1 MPELLLQTALPPSNL
16 PYLFAAF
23 AVTWL
28 VFFGYMF
35 FIGRRQQE
43 IRNEI
48 NRLRRT
54 VDRAAADSNPGGD
67 LP

>member
-1 MPELLLQTALPPSNL
+1 MPEILLQAGAPPSNL

-23 AVTWL
+23 AVTWA

-43 IRNEI
+43 IRAEI
-48 NRLRRT
+48 ERLRQA
-54 VDRAAADSNPGGD
+54 VDGSDAEASPGADSP
-67 LP
+67 

>member
-1 MPELLLQTALPPSNL
+1 MPEILLQAGAPPSNL

-23 AVTWL
+23 AVTWA

-43 IRNEI
+43 IRAEI
-48 NRLRRT
+48 ERLRQA
-54 VDRAAADSNPGGD
+54 VDSEDSDNSPGAD

>member
-1 MPELLLQTALPPSNL
+1 MPDLLLQTALPPSNL

-43 IRNEI
+43 IRTEI
-48 NRLRRT
+48 DRLRRA
-54 VDRAAADSNPGGD
+54 VDRADADGNGGGEIS
-67 LP
+67 

>member
-1 MPELLLQTALPPSNL
+1 MPEILLQAVPPPSNL

-23 AVTWL
+23 AVTWA

-43 IRNEI
+43 IRAEI
-48 NRLRRT
+48 ERLRQA
-54 VDRAAADSNPGGD
+54 VDGSDSDDSPGADSP
-67 LP
+67 

>member
-1 MPELLLQTALPPSNL
+1 MPEILLQTALPPSNL

-48 NRLRRT
+48 DRLRRT
-54 VDRAAADSNPGGD
+54 VDRAEADGNAGGD
-67 LP
+67 IP

>member
-1 MPELLLQTALPPSNL
+1 MPEILLQAGTPPSNL

-23 AVTWL
+23 AVTWAM
-28 VFFGYMF
+28 FFGYMF

-43 IRNEI
+43 IRAEI
-48 NRLRRT
+48 ERLRQA
-54 VDRAAADSNPGGD
+54 VDGEDSDDSPGAD

>member
-1 MPELLLQTALPPSNL
+1 MPEILLQAGAPPSNL

-23 AVTWL
+23 AVTWA

-43 IRNEI
+43 IRAEI
-48 NRLRRT
+48 ERLRQA
-54 VDRAAADSNPGGD
+54 VDSSDADASPGADSP
-67 LP
+67 

>member
-1 MPELLLQTALPPSNL
+1 MPEILLQAGLPPSNL

-23 AVTWL
+23 AVTWA

-43 IRNEI
+43 IRAEI
-48 NRLRRT
+48 ERLRQA
-54 VDRAAADSNPGGD
+54 VDSGDSDDSPGGD

>member
-1 MPELLLQTALPPSNL
+1 MPEILLQAGLPPSNL

-23 AVTWL
+23 AVTWA

-43 IRNEI
+43 IRAEI
-48 NRLRRT
+48 ERLRQA
-54 VDRAAADSNPGGD
+54 VGGEDSDDSPGAD

>member
-1 MPELLLQTALPPSNL
+1 MPEILLQAGLPPSNL

-23 AVTWL
+23 AVTWA

-43 IRNEI
+43 IRAEI
-48 NRLRRT
+48 ERLRQA
-54 VDRAAADSNPGGD
+54 VDSEDSDDSSGADSP
-67 LP
+67 

>member
-1 MPELLLQTALPPSNL
+1 MPEILLQAGVPPSNL

-23 AVTWL
+23 AVTWA

-43 IRNEI
+43 IRAEI
-48 NRLRRT
+48 ERLRQA
-54 VDRAAADSNPGGD
+54 VDGEDSDDSPAADSP
-67 LP
+67 

>member
-48 NRLRRT
+48 DRLRRT
-54 VDRAAADSNPGGD
+54 VDRTDAEGNAGAD

>member
-1 MPELLLQTALPPSNL
+1 MPEILLQAGAPPSNL

-23 AVTWL
+23 AVTWA

-43 IRNEI
+43 IRAEI
-48 NRLRRT
+48 ERLRQA
-54 VDRAAADSNPGGD
+54 VDSSDSDDSPGSD

>member
-1 MPELLLQTALPPSNL
+1 MPEILLQAGAPPSNL

-23 AVTWL
+23 AVTWA

-43 IRNEI
+43 IRAEI
-48 NRLRRT
+48 ERLRQA
-54 VDRAAADSNPGGD
+54 VDGSDSDDSPGADSP
-67 LP
+67 

>member
-1 MPELLLQTALPPSNL
+1 MPEILLQAGLPPSNL

-23 AVTWL
+23 AVTWA

-43 IRNEI
+43 IRAEI
-48 NRLRRT
+48 ERLRQA
-54 VDRAAADSNPGGD
+54 VDSQDSDDSPGAD

>member
-1 MPELLLQTALPPSNL
+1 MPEILLQAGAPPSNL

-23 AVTWL
+23 AVTWA

-43 IRNEI
+43 IRAEI
-48 NRLRRT
+48 ERLRQA
-54 VDRAAADSNPGGD
+54 VDSADSDDSPGAD
-67 LP
+67 SP